1 MTIELAATT
10 ATPDEVSL
18 LAACMNGFDPRD
30 TGITAE
36 DFDEPKHSKTWN
48 AMISILDS
56 GKQIDPATVVA
67 QLGDPSLSVW
77 VLDLYGAPVTPAN
90 APAFA
95 ARVRRAADMR
105 NLQDLARA
113 IMQRSLT
120 DGTDPGEL
128 ANWVRDRLDVPT
140 GAIRDTVTFADITSR
155 LIARFESGK
164 QSGLSTP
171 WPELDAK
178 IHGLSPSR
186 LYVIAGRPGGGK
198 SLAGQNIAWHWS
210 RRHRQPVY
218 FATLEM
224 EAEEIGE
231 RQVAQIAQIS
241 LDTLQS
247 GRLDPGEAG
256 MAYEALRT
264 MRDAPI
270 HMCVDSAQTLDM
282 IRNGARRLKRRHGL
296 GLVVVDYL
304 QLVRP
309 RDPRMPRREQVDE
322 IARGLKLMAKEL
334 QVPVVAMTQ
343 LNREA
348 TKDKGRP
355 PVLSDLRES
364 GEIEQAADVVILLH
378 RPDLDDPTHG
388 QMLVAK
394 ARNGSMGQIDVT
406 MRTWFASIN
415 SAERFA
421 S

>member
-1 MTIELAATT
+1 MTIDLAATT

-36 DFDEPKHSKTWN
+36 DFDEPKHGKTWN
-48 AMISILDS
+48 AMISVLDS

-77 VLDLYGAPVTPAN
+77 VLDLYGAPVAPAN

-128 ANWVRDRLDVPT
+128 ANWVRDRLDAPA
-140 GAIRDTVTFADITSR
+140 GAIRDTVTFADITPR

-171 WPELDAK
+171 WPDLDAK

-231 RQVAQIAQIS
+231 RQVAQVAQIP

-247 GRLDPGEAG
+247 GRLHPGEAG
-256 MAYEALRT
+256 MAHEALRA
-264 MRDAPI
+264 MHDASI
-270 HMCVDSAQTLDM
+270 HMCVDSAQTLDT

-378 RPDLDDPTHG
+378 RPDPDDPTAG

-394 ARNGSMGQIDVT
+394 ARNGSMGQVDVT

-415 SAERFA
+415 SAERFT

>member
-36 DFDEPKHSKTWN
+36 DFDEPKHGKTWN
-48 AMISILDS
+48 AMISVLDS

-77 VLDLYGAPVTPAN
+77 VLDLYGAPVAPSN

-128 ANWVRDRLDVPT
+128 ANWVRDRLDAPA
-140 GAIRDTVTFADITSR
+140 GAIRDTVTFADITPR

-171 WPELDAK
+171 WPDLDAK

-210 RRHRQPVY
+210 RRHSQPVY

-231 RQVAQIAQIS
+231 RQVAQVAQIS

-256 MAYEALRT
+256 MAYEALRA
-264 MRDAPI
+264 MRDAQI
-270 HMCVDSAQTLDM
+270 HMCVDSAQTLDT

-378 RPDLDDPTHG
+378 RPDPDDPTAG

-394 ARNGSMGQIDVT
+394 ARNGSMGQVDVT

-415 SAERFA
+415 TAERFA

>member
-1 MTIELAATT
+1 MTIEPAATT

-36 DFDEPKHSKTWN
+36 DFDEPKHGKTWN
-48 AMISILDS
+48 AMISVLDS

-77 VLDLYGAPVTPAN
+77 VLDLYGAPVVPAN

-128 ANWVRDRLDVPT
+128 ANWVRDRLDAPA
-140 GAIRDTVTFADITSR
+140 GAIRDTVTFADITPR

-210 RRHRQPVY
+210 RRHSQPVY

-224 EAEEIGE
+224 EAEEVGE
-231 RQVAQIAQIS
+231 RQVAQVAQIS

-256 MAYEALRT
+256 MAHEALRA

-270 HMCVDSAQTLDM
+270 HMCVDSAQTLDT

-378 RPDLDDPTHG
+378 RPDPDDPTHG

-394 ARNGSMGQIDVT
+394 ARNGSMGQVDVT